1 MKRILLNPKPFIISL
16 MIAILFLLQSI
27 ISYAAT
33 KTWSGGTGA
42 GKNWTTGANWSG
54 GTAPVAGDDIIFNTA
69 GVITFST
76 MPGNVSYGSLLI
88 QDGTITFAHGSVMT
102 LTLGSAADPDFEILF
117 AGNLT
122 LGTNVNIT
130 LASSAFARISGF
142 FTINA
147 GSTYDTDAASTLT
160 TVFGNIVNKG
170 TLTCTTPAKLLM
182 NLGAVYDHSQ
192 NGGNIPSATWDA
204 NSTCYISGLTTAHP
218 TGGNQAFGSLTY
230 DCPGMTTNLTMASG
244 VSVANDFTVQNT
256 GGGAF
261 RLLMT
266 SGSFTVGDEMN
277 LPGNGNFTVSG
288 TTDRTLSVLGG
299 MFITG
304 GNLDLC
310 SGTSGNIGTLNVG
323 GNFNNFGAITETGT
337 GKGVIN
343 FNGSAAQNFNQSGAL
358 VNDVDFN
365 VNNSAGVTFSN
376 STTING
382 TLSLSRGIL
391 IIPNGVTVTIANGT
405 AIGGTGFGA
414 TKHINTQVGGATHG
428 ILTVNNMAALGD
440 YTLPM
445 GNGTSYL
452 PVTLTPATSSSFS
465 VGVFTGITE
474 DGLPNGTAFT
484 AGKKA
489 GVVDAVWTINRN
501 SGTSADMT
509 LAWPA
514 ALEGATFATYTNAQI
529 GISHWDNPNWGT
541 SVGTGNNTLNTATR
555 SGVSVFSPFGVGKTP
570 YVLPI
575 KFSYVNA
582 AKSNGYNTVNWKAAC
597 SSSEVDFTVER
608 STDGRNFNAINTFTA
623 SRLRCAQPFDYVD
636 NSNNLTGTV
645 FYRIKSVEITGTI
658 TYSNIVKVTD
668 QQKDML
674 LVGISPNPVINQ
686 AQLNISTAKKDMV
699 DLVIISMEGKIVQRS
714 SVQLHA
720 GTSIINL
727 DIASLQ
733 KGVYM
738 IKGTFSNGQTSSI
751 KFTRQ

>member
-16 MIAILFLLQSI
+16 MTAILFLLQSI

-76 MPGNVSYGSLLI
+76 MPGDVSYGSLII
-88 QDGTITFAHGSVMT
+88 QDGTLTFAHGSAMT
-102 LTLGSAADPDFEILF
+102 MTLGSAADPDFEILF

-130 LASSAFARISGF
+130 LATGAFARISGI

-147 GSTYDTDAASTLT
+147 GSTYNTDGSSALT
-160 TVFGNIVNKG
+160 TVFGSITNKG
-170 TLTCTTPAKLLM
+170 TLTCATAAKLLM
-182 NLGAVYDHSQ
+182 NLGAVYTHDQ
-192 NGGNIPSATWDA
+192 NSGVIPLASWDF
-204 NSTCYISGLTTAHP
+204 NSTCILSGLTNLHP
-218 TGGNQAFGSLTY
+218 SGGNQSFGNLTY
-230 DCPGMTTNLTMASG
+230 DCAGMTTNLTMTAG
-244 VSVANDFTVQNT
+244 VSVQNGFTVQNT
-256 GGGAF
+256 GNGVY

-266 SGSFTVGDEMN
+266 AASLTVGGEMN

-310 SGTSGNIGTLNVG
+310 SGSSGNIGTLNVR

-343 FNGSAAQNFNQSGAL
+343 FNGSAAQNFNQSGVL

-365 VNNSAGVTFSN
+365 VDNSAGVTFSN
-376 STTING
+376 STTITG
-382 TLSLSRGIL
+382 TLSLTSGIL
-391 IIPNGVTVTIANGT
+391 NIPNGVTITIANGT
-405 AIGGTGFGA
+405 TIGGSGFGA
-414 TKHINTQVGGATHG
+414 SKHINTQVGGATHG
-428 ILTVNNMAALGD
+428 FLQVNNMPALGD

-452 PVTLTPATSSSFS
+452 PVILTPATLSSFS
-465 VGVFTGITE
+465 VGAFTGITE

-484 AGKKA
+484 PAKKA

-541 SVGTGNNTLNTATR
+541 SVGTGNNTLNTSTR

-623 SRLRCAQPFDYVD
+623 SQLRCAQPFDYVD
-636 NSNNLTGTV
+636 NNNLTGTV

-674 LVGISPNPVINQ
+674 LVGVSPNPVINQ

-727 DIASLQ
+727 DIASLR

>member
-54 GTAPVAGDDIIFNTA
+54 GTAPVSGDDIIFNTA

-88 QDGTITFAHGSVMT
+88 QDGTITFAHGSAMT

-130 LASSAFARISGF
+130 LASSAFARISGV

-147 GSTYDTDAASTLT
+147 GSTYNTDAASALT
-160 TVFGNIVNKG
+160 TVFGSIVNKG

-192 NGGNIPSATWDA
+192 NGGNIPSATWDS
-204 NSTCYISGLTTAHP
+204 NSTCYISGLTTTHP

-230 DCPGMTTNLTMASG
+230 DCPGMTANLTMASG

-277 LPGNGNFTVSG
+277 LPGNGNFTISG
-288 TTDRTLSVLGG
+288 TTDRTLTVLGG
-299 MFITG
+299 VFITG

-310 SGTSGNIGTLNVG
+310 SGSAGNIGTLNVG

-343 FNGSAAQNFNQSGAL
+343 FNGSAAQNFNQSGTL

-382 TLSLSRGIL
+382 TLSLTSGIL

-405 AIGGTGFGA
+405 GIGGSGFGA

-428 ILTVNNMAALGD
+428 ILAVNNMAALGA

-452 PVTLTPATSSSFS
+452 PVTLTPATLSSFS

-514 ALEGATFATYTNAQI
+514 ALEGATFATYTTTQI

-541 SVGTGNNTLNTATR
+541 SVGTGDNTLNTATR
-555 SGVSVFSPFGVGKTP
+555 SGVGVFSPFGVGKTP

-608 STDGRNFNAINTFTA
+608 ATDGRNFNAINTFTA
-623 SRLRCAQPFDYVD
+623 SQLRCAQPFDYVD
-636 NSNNLTGTV
+636 NNNLTGTV

-686 AQLNISTAKKDMV
+686 AQLHISTTKKDMV
-699 DLVIISMEGKIVQRS
+699 DLVIVSMEGKMVQRS
-714 SVQLHA
+714 SVQLQA

-727 DIASLQ
+727 DLASLQ

-738 IKGTFSNGQTSSI
+738 IKGTFSNGQTSTI

>member
-16 MIAILFLLQSI
+16 MTAILFLLQSI

-54 GTAPVAGDDIIFNTA
+54 GTAPVSGDDIIFNTA

-88 QDGTITFAHGSVMT
+88 QDGTITFAHGSAMT

-130 LASSAFARISGF
+130 LASSAFARISGV

-147 GSTYDTDAASTLT
+147 GSTYNTDAASALT
-160 TVFGNIVNKG
+160 TVFGSIVNKG

-192 NGGNIPSATWDA
+192 NGGNIPSATWDS
-204 NSTCYISGLTTAHP
+204 NSTCYISGLTTTHP

-230 DCPGMTTNLTMASG
+230 DCPGMTANLTMASG

-277 LPGNGNFTVSG
+277 LPGNGNFTISG
-288 TTDRTLSVLGG
+288 TTDRTLTVLGG
-299 MFITG
+299 VFITG

-310 SGTSGNIGTLNVG
+310 SGSAGNIGTLNVG

-343 FNGSAAQNFNQSGAL
+343 FNGSAAQNFNQSGTL

-382 TLSLSRGIL
+382 TLSLTSGIL

-405 AIGGTGFGA
+405 GIGGSGFGA

-428 ILTVNNMAALGD
+428 ILAVNNMAALGA

-452 PVTLTPATSSSFS
+452 PVTLTPATLSSFS

-514 ALEGATFATYTNAQI
+514 ALEGATFATYTTTQI

-541 SVGTGNNTLNTATR
+541 SVGTGDNTLNTATR
-555 SGVSVFSPFGVGKTP
+555 SGVGVFSPFGVGKTP

-623 SRLRCAQPFDYVD
+623 SQLRCAQPFDYVD
-636 NSNNLTGTV
+636 NNNLTGTV

-686 AQLNISTAKKDMV
+686 AQLHISTTKKDMV
-699 DLVIISMEGKIVQRS
+699 DLVIVSMEGKMVQRS
-714 SVQLHA
+714 SVQLQA

-727 DIASLQ
+727 DLASLQ

-738 IKGTFSNGQTSSI
+738 IKGTFSNGQTSTI

>member
-16 MIAILFLLQSI
+16 MTAILFLLQSI

-54 GTAPVAGDDIIFNTA
+54 GTAPVSGDDIIFNTA

-88 QDGTITFAHGSVMT
+88 QDGTITFAHGSAMT

-130 LASSAFARISGF
+130 LASSAFARISGV

-147 GSTYDTDAASTLT
+147 GSTYNTDAASALT
-160 TVFGNIVNKG
+160 TVFGSIVNKG

-192 NGGNIPSATWDA
+192 NGGNIPSATWDS
-204 NSTCYISGLTTAHP
+204 NSTCYISGLTTTHP

-230 DCPGMTTNLTMASG
+230 DCPGMTANLTMASG

-277 LPGNGNFTVSG
+277 LPGNGNFTISG
-288 TTDRTLSVLGG
+288 TTDRTLTVLGG
-299 MFITG
+299 VFITG

-310 SGTSGNIGTLNVG
+310 SGSAGNIGTLNVG

-343 FNGSAAQNFNQSGAL
+343 FNGSAAQNFNQSGTL

-382 TLSLSRGIL
+382 TLSLTSGIL

-405 AIGGTGFGA
+405 GIGGSGFGA

-428 ILTVNNMAALGD
+428 ILAVNNMAALGA

-452 PVTLTPATSSSFS
+452 PVTLTPATLSSFS

-514 ALEGATFATYTNAQI
+514 ALEGATFATYTTTQI

-541 SVGTGNNTLNTATR
+541 SVGTGDNTLNTATR
-555 SGVSVFSPFGVGKTP
+555 SGVGVFSPFGVGKTP

-608 STDGRNFNAINTFTA
+608 ATDGRNFNAINTFTA
-623 SRLRCAQPFDYVD
+623 SQLRCAQPFDYVD
-636 NSNNLTGTV
+636 NNNLTGTV

-686 AQLNISTAKKDMV
+686 AQLHISTTKKDMV
-699 DLVIISMEGKIVQRS
+699 DLVIVSMEGKMVQRS
-714 SVQLHA
+714 SVQLQA

-727 DIASLQ
+727 DLASLQ

-738 IKGTFSNGQTSSI
+738 IKGTFSNGQTSTI

>member
-16 MIAILFLLQSI
+16 MTAILFLLQSI

-54 GTAPVAGDDIIFNTA
+54 GTAPVSGDDIIFNTA

-88 QDGTITFAHGSVMT
+88 QDGTITFAHGSAMT

-130 LASSAFARISGF
+130 LASSAFARISGV

-147 GSTYDTDAASTLT
+147 GSTYNTDAASALT
-160 TVFGNIVNKG
+160 TVFGSIVNKG

-192 NGGNIPSATWDA
+192 NGGNIPSATWDS
-204 NSTCYISGLTTAHP
+204 NSTCYISGLTTTHP

-230 DCPGMTTNLTMASG
+230 DCPGMTANLTMASG

-277 LPGNGNFTVSG
+277 LPGNGNFTISG
-288 TTDRTLSVLGG
+288 TTDRTLTVLGG
-299 MFITG
+299 VFITG

-310 SGTSGNIGTLNVG
+310 SGSAGNIGTLNVG

-343 FNGSAAQNFNQSGAL
+343 FNGSAAQNFNQSGTL

-382 TLSLSRGIL
+382 TLSLTSGIL

-405 AIGGTGFGA
+405 GIGGSGFGA

-428 ILTVNNMAALGD
+428 ILTVNNMAALGA
-440 YTLPM
+440 YMLPM

-452 PVTLTPATSSSFS
+452 PVTLTPATLSSFS

-514 ALEGATFATYTNAQI
+514 ALEGATFATYTTTQI

-555 SGVSVFSPFGVGKTP
+555 SGVGVFSPFGVGKTP

-608 STDGRNFNAINTFTA
+608 ATDGRNFNAINTFTA
-623 SRLRCAQPFDYVD
+623 SQLRCAQPFDYVD
-636 NSNNLTGTV
+636 NNNLTGTV

-686 AQLNISTAKKDMV
+686 AQLHISTTKKDMV
-699 DLVIISMEGKIVQRS
+699 DLIIVSMEGKIVQRS
-714 SVQLHA
+714 SVQLQA

-727 DIASLQ
+727 DLASLQ

-738 IKGTFSNGQTSSI
+738 IKGTFSNGQTSTI